1 MTDHDRSGI
10 VGRLVVISAPSGA
23 GKTSLV
29 RALLDADPDARFSTS
44 YTTRPPRPGEKDGTD
59 YLFVSPQVF
68 SQMAKAGDFLEHAT
82 VFDHSYGTSGTQ
94 VDELTNA
101 GHDVLLE
108 IDWQGAAQV
117 REQRPG
123 CLSIFILPPSL
134 EELERRLRGRGTD
147 SQEVIRRRLDD
158 ALDDMSHW
166 DEFDYAVI
174 NEDFDKALDDLRS
187 VLAGGGEKFS
197 TRNQDVRRRVAK
209 VVA

>member
-1 MTDHDRSGI
+1 
-10 VGRLVVISAPSGA
+10 
-23 GKTSLV
+23 
-29 RALLDADPDARFSTS
+29 
-44 YTTRPPRPGEKDGTD
+44 
-59 YLFVSPQVF
+59 
-68 SQMAKAGDFLEHAT
+68 MAKAGDFLEHAT
-82 VFDHSYGTSGTQ
+82 VFDHSYGTSGSQ
-94 VDELTNA
+94 VDELTSA

-134 EELERRLRGRGTD
+134 EELERRLRGRSTD

-158 ALDDMSHW
+158 ALDDISHW

-174 NEDFDKALDDLRS
+174 NEDFDKALHDLRS
-187 VLAGGGEKFS
+187 VLAGCGEKFS
-197 TRNQDVRRRVAK
+197 TRNQDVRLRIAK